1 VKKIAM
7 LANFYTWQLWLS
19 ESDRQRPSTG
29 NNILFFFGDGHLV
42 NMQMSEGDDATERS
56 DWN

>member
-7 LANFYTWQLWLS
+7 LATFYTWQLRLS
-19 ESDRQRPSTG
+19 ESDRPRPSTG

-42 NMQMSEGDDATERS
+42 NMQMSERDDATERS